1 MKKVPGFRYN
11 ILLAL
16 LLILCSRLPFLN
28 NGYGAEEDSWGLALV
43 AKVIALTNVY
53 EASRFPGHPLQ
64 EYIYSTIWDKG
75 PFLFNLFTALI
86 STAGIYFFILTLK
99 KLNARQPVL
108 CGLTLAFV
116 PAIYINSTNDMDYT
130 WALAFTLASFYY
142 LISGKH
148 FISGVV
154 LALAIGCRITSG
166 IMLPVFLIYIWRDD
180 LENKIKSSLQLSL
193 STLILA
199 SLIFLPVF
207 LTYGIGFLTASDYFP
222 YPTLAK
228 VIYKGSMGVFGM
240 PGLIG
245 VSALLIFFLR
255 RKQLLP
261 AHPAGNKKHKQ
272 IFEVSIAVI
281 LFYTIAFAIKPEK
294 SAYLIPLIPFV
305 ILVASLSIETKKL
318 ILFSCLLIVSSFTAG
333 LNLDDNIR
341 GNNSSDLSLTRT
353 ISEQKITFDILI
365 GPVMADY
372 FKRKNKIEFTTE
384 VVNKSSMIQKKTVII
399 AGWWMN
405 EILLQLPNEKNSP
418 VEFVFYADETA
429 LQKFQLNQYS
439 VVYLP
444 EQNKWNDLRYQKV
457 FTDKYANP
465 W

>member
-1 MKKVPGFRYN
+1 MKKAPVHKYN

-43 AKVIALTNVY
+43 AKVIALTNAY

-99 KLNARQPVL
+99 KLNAKQPVL
-108 CGLTLAFV
+108 SGLTLAFV
-116 PAIYINSTNDMDYT
+116 PLIYINSTNNMDYT
-130 WALAFTLASFYY
+130 WALAFLLASFYY

-148 FISGVV
+148 FISGML

-166 IMLPVFLIYIWRDD
+166 IMLPVFLIYIWRGD
-180 LENKIKSSLQLSL
+180 LENKIKSSLQISL
-193 STLILA
+193 STLISA
-199 SLIFLPVF
+199 SLIFMPVF
-207 LTYGIGFLTASDYFP
+207 LTYGIGFLTATDYFP
-222 YPTLAK
+222 YPSLAK
-228 VIYKGSMGVFGM
+228 VLYKGSIGVFGT
-240 PGLIG
+240 PGLIAA
-245 VSALLIFFLR
+245 SALLIYFPW

-261 AHPAGNKKHKQ
+261 AHPAGNKKHKL

-281 LFYTIAFAIKPEK
+281 LSYAILFAIKPEK
-294 SAYLIPLIPFV
+294 SAYLIPIIPFV
-305 ILVASLSIETKKL
+305 ILIASLSIEPKKL
-318 ILFSCLLIVSSFTAG
+318 ILFNCLLIVSSITAG
-333 LNLDDNIR
+333 LNLEDNIR
-341 GNNSSDLSLTRT
+341 GNISSKLSLTRT
-353 ISEQKITFDILI
+353 ISEQKITFDLLI

-372 FKRKNKIEFTTE
+372 FKRKNKIEFTAE
-384 VVNKSSMIQKKTVII
+384 VVNKSAMIQKKTVII
-399 AGWWMN
+399 AGWWLN
-405 EILLQLPNEKNSP
+405 EILLGLPNKENST

-429 LQKFQLNQYS
+429 LQQFKLNQYS
-439 VVYLP
+439 VLYLP